1 MFGMQRNIGLFND
14 SFPPVMDGVGIC
26 VRNYAYWMQ
35 KRVGGVS
42 VITPANQGA
51 DYSDTEYEVLTYAS
65 IPVPMSS
72 PYVTGVAEI
81 DPFYL
86 TKILK
91 RSFKIVHA
99 HCPFT
104 SGLAASRVA
113 KLQRIPFVAT
123 FHTKY
128 RDNFERVLK
137 NKFIVDKAVDYVV
150 NFYQG
155 ADQVWVPQESVK
167 EVLYSYGFKGN
178 IEVVQN
184 GCDLGSDYPEIFF
197 EESRKALGISQ
208 DEFVLLYVGQHIWEK
223 NLRFTIEALSRIQDL
238 PYRMFFVGRG
248 YAQEQMKELVSELGI
263 ENKVTFTGPVMD
275 REQLKRYYAA
285 ADLFLFPSL
294 YDTDGIVVR
303 EAAAFNT
310 PSVMLSEATASSML
324 VNGETGFLIDNN
336 LDSFETMLR
345 KLIKSPQELKVVGKR
360 ASKTIVRSWE
370 DIAAEVI
377 DRYNSL
383 IAKKALITK
392 I

>member
-1 MFGMQRNIGLFND
+1 M
-14 SFPPVMDGVGIC
+14 
-26 VRNYAYWMQ
+26 
-35 KRVGGVS
+35 
-42 VITPANQGA
+42 
-51 DYSDTEYEVLTYAS
+51 
-65 IPVPMSS
+65 
-72 PYVTGVAEI
+72 
-81 DPFYL
+81 
-86 TKILK
+86 
-91 RSFKIVHA
+91 
-99 HCPFT
+99 
-104 SGLAASRVA
+104 
-113 KLQRIPFVAT
+113 
-123 FHTKY
+123 
-128 RDNFERVLK
+128 
-137 NKFIVDKAVDYVV
+137 
-150 NFYQG
+150 
-155 ADQVWVPQESVK
+155 
-167 EVLYSYGFKGN
+167 
-178 IEVVQN
+178 
-184 GCDLGSDYPEIFF
+184 
-197 EESRKALGISQ
+197 GISQ